1 MRNFLKVA
9 ALGAAL
15 TLSAPF
21 ALAST
26 LYGNLHVQSTT
37 TGSTFALDAPS
48 VGANSIDFQPNSG
61 TNGIVSVTQATG
73 DLAAYTNDNVRLKP
87 ADYSTLFSSPR
98 NGFLFSV
105 GEAGH
110 QIEFFATSATNAFFE
125 VGGSPFE
132 LASFLGYI
140 TDSMGNTNNA
150 RFSIS
155 GSGSQGT
162 YAAISGDLSTA
173 PEPNSLILLGT
184 GLIAAA
190 GMMLRKRQLAEL

>member
-26 LYGNLHVQSTT
+26 LYGSLHIQSTT
-37 TGSTFALDAPS
+37 GGSTFALDAPS
-48 VGANSIDFQPNSG
+48 VGANSIDFNPNSG

-73 DLAAYTNDNVRLKP
+73 DLAAYTGNNVSLMP
-87 ADYSTLFSSPR
+87 ADYSTFLNAPR
-98 NGFLFSV
+98 NGFLFSIGGV
-105 GEAGH
+105 GH
-110 QIEFFATSATNAFFE
+110 QLQFFATSATNAFYTL
-125 VGGSPFE
+125 GGSPFE

-140 TDSMGNTNNA
+140 TDSMGNSSNA
-150 RFSIS
+150 RFSLS
-155 GSGSQGT
+155 GAGSQGT
-162 YAAISGDLSTA
+162 SVVISGDLSTA

-190 GMMLRKRQLAEL
+190 GMMLRKRQVAEL